1 MGGAQEAER
10 CHRLT
15 FHQPSPVPGTE
26 RGQVPS
32 TEKYPG
38 SRGDTDSRVHN
49 LLLISS
55 STAYK

>member
-1 MGGAQEAER
+1 MGGAQEAQR

-15 FHQPSPVPGTE
+15 FLPAGAE